1 MAKKPK
7 ITANTVETYAIISKV
22 ERRLSDLY
30 GSTYQGVLQ
39 LSQVRRAIAAGQPFT
54 FEPNRPETKALIKSL
69 DVLAQRTDRLLESSV
84 SLAWQKGEDA
94 VTNACYSAFGKTQAG
109 REAVRSIA
117 DRAREDLRGRGVS
130 AGAFYTQKHGGLNV
144 SDRVWGN
151 ALFAKQEIEEII
163 QQGILQG
170 KSADEISRSVRG
182 YLNNPSKLF
191 RRVRNKET
199 GALELSKAAKNYHPG
214 RGVYRSSYQNALRLA
229 RTEVNAAYRRAEW
242 ESYQNNP
249 LITGYKIEL
258 SNNHTTTIKGKKVA
272 LRDICDD
279 LAGEYPKTFQWTGW
293 HPQCRCRM
301 VPIFIKEGDFR
312 SRIRA
317 LTAGKLDEW
326 KPSTTVTEPP
336 KAFTDWVADNADRLK
351 AGKQMP
357 YFIADNYVG
366 GDPTR
371 GLVKEISGLKKQVQ
385 ESKKVQPVTE
395 YDSELAELESW
406 AATFELD
413 TTQARI
419 LREAGD
425 KAGLKKEID
434 RLQELWE
441 DRSADWSAA
450 RTRLRLKIDNLKPWP
465 EAYNRYKAILD
476 NLTVKKQG
484 PTWKQALAQL
494 KGAANAAQDEYSR
507 LQREKEQKEA
517 EQRKAR
523 AEATAASK
531 SQKPAELE
539 KEWFKEGDQQPPEEF
554 WKLIDPDHPIPV
566 HVMAQTPGKTS
577 YYDTAEKA
585 VYLKHD
591 KRAAASPYYRRS
603 LITHEFGHAID
614 YQRNL
619 RWSQEVATIR
629 EAQRKRMLQKVKYT
643 AVDKECHY
651 DRETGKYYYTSKP
664 ITVTICRAEALTK
677 RIFDMIGRVDRM
689 SPELFAKRYPNWTK
703 ADFIEACGGALDTIQ
718 SLVPKYGAGHGAR
731 YFSNPG
737 CKETEWLAHA
747 FENAYVGN
755 DVFKHFMP
763 EEYKE
768 MVALI
773 RGLKKY

>member
-30 GSTYQGVLQ
+30 GSTYQGVLR

-317 LTAGKLDEW
+317 LAAGKLDEW

-371 GLVKEISGLKKQVQ
+371 GLVKAISGLKQEVKQSAQ
-385 ESKKVQPVTE
+385 KFPEPVTK
-395 YDSELAELESW
+395 YDAQIATMKKNAARYDIDASALDRLRDSGNEAGLLAELDRIEAEVLRRDEIWETALDAILDFKYTVLKEFPELAEK
-406 AATFELD
+406 AG
-413 TTQARI
+413 RI
-419 LREAGD
+419 LQAYGKLSGKKYTEAVAGARKGLTLLQNQLAAA
-425 KAGLKKEID
+425 KAAKVDLTKDYAKKID
-434 RLQELWE
+434 AAGSVQEVKQLFG
-441 DRSADWSAA
+441 A
-450 RTRLRLKIDNLKPWP
+450 RLKQVLGYDVKLDFSEKTISLEIVKQY
-465 EAYNRYKAILD
+465 AKRYVELCQEYTLEMPCTKVQFKKLSGVYGQVSWLNAEGKRAKYGWEIKAKCQ
-476 NLTVKKQG
+476 NTG
-484 PTWKQALAQL
+484 PAVAKCRTQ
-494 KGAANAAQDEYSR
+494 EV
-507 LQREKEQKEA
+507 
-517 EQRKAR
+517 
-523 AEATAASK
+523 ATSK
-531 SQKPAELE
+531 SRCD
-539 KEWFKEGDQQPPEEF
+539 EG
-554 WKLIDPDHPIPV
+554 KLQV
-566 HVMAQTPGKTS
+566 ST
-577 YYDTAEKA
+577 
-585 VYLKHD
+585 L
-591 KRAAASPYYRRS
+591 
-603 LITHEFGHAID
+603 THEFGHNICCEGINRSDNARAFITELKAVRDAYYKEIRALEKGSKAYNDIYLGDYADTNID
-614 YQRNL
+614 EFL
-619 RWSQEVATIR
+619 
-629 EAQRKRMLQKVKYT
+629 
-643 AVDKECHY
+643 
-651 DRETGKYYYTSKP
+651 
-664 ITVTICRAEALTK
+664 AEAFQEYKNLATPSK
-677 RIFDMIGRVDRM
+677 Y
-689 SPELFAKRYPNWTK
+689 AKQV
-703 ADFIEACGGALDTIQ
+703 GALVDQ
-718 SLVPKYGAGHGAR
+718 
-731 YFSNPG
+731 YF
-737 CKETEWLAHA
+737 
-747 FENAYVGN
+747 
-755 DVFKHFMP
+755 
-763 EEYKE
+763 
-768 MVALI
+768 
-773 RGLKKY
+773 KKAK